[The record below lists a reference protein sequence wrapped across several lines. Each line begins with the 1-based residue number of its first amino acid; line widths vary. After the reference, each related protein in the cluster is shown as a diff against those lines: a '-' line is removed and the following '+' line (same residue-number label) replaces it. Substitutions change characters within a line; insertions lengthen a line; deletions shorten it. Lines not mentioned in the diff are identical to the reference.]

1 MGSISQNL
9 KLSKKPSK
17 IRSIIF
23 QANKALKSSLKNKR
37 PVGRAKFNRC
47 LIIITED
54 LPQIGET
61 GKLMMQLKKQQ
72 FCDALRQFGVQIIS
86 VLMVLAAVGSSPVF
100 AEKEC
105 QPVDKKRI
113 KIEGYISKSFRK
125 QRKQVFKEFGE
136 IGSSRVALRVY
147 PMGETSKVIAVGR
160 CVPAYIAQH
169 IIRKSLEYSTGVES
183 LVQQQFVH
191 THWVGIGVTMFDEL
205 SQQMVTADQVKQ
217 LLKQDISD
225 EDFHLLYRKLSV
237 PNELVPFFGLQRPNI
252 KIATPN

>member
-1 MGSISQNL
+1 MDRE
-9 KLSKKPSK
+9 K
-17 IRSIIF
+17 
-23 QANKALKSSLKNKR
+23 
-37 PVGRAKFNRC
+37 VNRGC
-47 LIIITED
+47 TIITED
-54 LPQIGET
+54 LPQTGET
-61 GKLMMQLKKQQ
+61 GELMMQFKKQQ
-72 FCDALRQFGVQIIS
+72 FSDVLRQLGARIIS
-86 VLMVLAAVGSSPVF
+86 VLMVLGIVGASPVF

-105 QPVDKKRI
+105 EPVDKKSI

-125 QRKQVFKEFGE
+125 QRKQVFKEFLE
-136 IGSSRVALRVY
+136 IGSTRVALRVY

-169 IIRKSLEYSTGVES
+169 IIKKSMEYSTGVES

-205 SQQMVTADQVKQ
+205 SQQLVTADQVKQ

-225 EDFHLLYRKLSV
+225 EDFHVLYRKLSV
-237 PNELVPFFGLQRPNI
+237 PNELVPFFGLQRPNV

>member
-1 MGSISQNL
+1 MTPL
-9 KLSKKPSK
+9 
-17 IRSIIF
+17 
-23 QANKALKSSLKNKR
+23 
-37 PVGRAKFNRC
+37 GRAKVNRDRT
-47 LIIITED
+47 IITED
-54 LPQIGET
+54 LPQTGET
-61 GKLMMQLKKQQ
+61 GELMMQFKKQQ
-72 FCDALRQFGVQIIS
+72 FSDVLRQFGARIIS
-86 VLMVLAAVGSSPVF
+86 VLMVLGIVGASPVF

-105 QPVDKKRI
+105 EPVDKKSI

-125 QRKQVFKEFGE
+125 QRKQVFKEFLE
-136 IGSSRVALRVY
+136 IGSTRVALRVY

-169 IIRKSLEYSTGVES
+169 IIKKSMEYSTGVES

-205 SQQMVTADQVKQ
+205 SQQLVTADQVKQ

-225 EDFHLLYRKLSV
+225 EDFHVLYRKLSV
-237 PNELVPFFGLQRPNI
+237 PNELVPFFGLQRPNV

>member
-1 MGSISQNL
+1 
-9 KLSKKPSK
+9 
-17 IRSIIF
+17 
-23 QANKALKSSLKNKR
+23 
-37 PVGRAKFNRC
+37 
-47 LIIITED
+47 
-54 LPQIGET
+54 
-61 GKLMMQLKKQQ
+61 MMQFKKQR
-72 FCDALRQFGVQIIS
+72 DVLRQFGARIIS
-86 VLMVLAAVGSSPVF
+86 GLVILAVLGASPVF

-105 QPVDKKRI
+105 EPVDKKRI

-191 THWVGIGVTMFDEL
+191 THWVGVGVTMFDEP
-205 SQQMVTADQVKQ
+205 SQQLVSADQVKQ
-217 LLKQDISD
+217 LLRQDISD
-225 EDFHLLYRKLSV
+225 EEFHILYRKLSV
-237 PNELVPFFGLQRPNI
+237 PNELVPFFGLQSPNV